1 LNLVRQ
7 LERYSEV
14 SQIDDLIDR
23 LARIPER
30 ISRAVAGWSEVELR
44 TPSAEA
50 EWSAAA
56 VFAHLRASDD
66 IITPRVYAMLVR
78 DNSPLPAYDDRR
90 WAEVAGYEQ
99 ADFHASLAVFTLR
112 RAELVALL
120 RRITQADWQRT
131 GLHEAHGLISV
142 LQVVTHLVEHEEE
155 HCAQLE
161 QPRVS

>member
-1 LNLVRQ
+1 M
-7 LERYSEV
+7 
-14 SQIDDLIDR
+14 IPTDDLIER

-30 ISRAVAGWSEVELR
+30 ISQAVAGRSEAELH
-44 TPSAEA
+44 TPLAEA

-56 VFAHLRASDD
+56 IFAHLRASDD
-66 IITPRVYAMLVR
+66 IITPRVYALLVR
-78 DNSPLPAYDDRR
+78 DDPPLAAYDDRR

-99 ADFHASLAVFTLR
+99 ADFQSSLAAFTLR

-120 RRITQADWQRT
+120 RRLASADWQRS
-131 GLHEAHGLISV
+131 GRHEAHGLISI

-161 QPRVS
+161 KLKVN

>member
-1 LNLVRQ
+1 MSRT
-7 LERYSEV
+7 
-14 SQIDDLIDR
+14 DDLVGR

-30 ISRAVAGWSEVELR
+30 ISQAIARWSEAELR
-44 TPSAEA
+44 TPSAGA

-56 VFAHLRASDD
+56 IFAHLRASDD
-66 IITPRVYAMLVR
+66 IITPRVYALLVR
-78 DNSPLPAYDDRR
+78 DDPPLAAYDDRR

-99 ADFHASLAVFTLR
+99 ADFHSSLAVFSLH

-120 RRITQADWQRT
+120 RRLAPADWQRT
-131 GLHEAHGLISV
+131 GRHEAHGSISI

-161 QPRVS
+161 KLKGN